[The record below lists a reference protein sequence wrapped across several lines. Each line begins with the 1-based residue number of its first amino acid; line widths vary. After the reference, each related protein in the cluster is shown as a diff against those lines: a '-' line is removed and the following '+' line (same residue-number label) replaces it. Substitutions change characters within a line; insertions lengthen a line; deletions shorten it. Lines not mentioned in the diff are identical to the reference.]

1 MNNSPLY
8 VSNSCSALINEMQL
22 PDNFDETVSNIYLP
36 LTHIIA
42 DRKKDRPLLVSINGA
57 QGTGKS
63 TMTTFLKHILE
74 SESKYKVADLSL
86 DDFYSRR
93 SDRIILADKVHPLFV
108 TRGVPGTHDVALIEQ
123 VLGRLLDRQ
132 PCSSPRFNKA
142 MDDRCAEPAW
152 QQYSEPVD
160 IILFE
165 GWCNN
170 SPVQTQAALQEPVNA
185 LERDEDAQGV
195 WRQYANERL
204 AEYQQRIFNNAD
216 FCIMLKVPDFECVTD
231 WRTLQEQK
239 LREKNKAN
247 KLTRIMDEAEL
258 KRFVQHYERISRH
271 TLATLP
277 AIADVVLPVD
287 RNHKITAIVQ
297 NQNSADLNRLI

>member
-1 MNNSPLY
+1 MSEPSSHANRA
-8 VSNSCSALINEMQL
+8 CSALIKEMQL
-22 PDNFDETVSNIYLP
+22 PDDFSEIVSNIYLP
-36 LTHIIA
+36 LSQIIV
-42 DRKKDRPLLVSINGA
+42 DRKKDRPLLISINGA

-74 SESKYKVADLSL
+74 TESKYKVADLSL

-93 SDRIILADKVHPLFV
+93 SDRVSLADKVHPLFV

-123 VLGRLLDRQ
+123 VLGRLLDRR
-132 PCSSPRFNKA
+132 PCRSPKFNKA
-142 MDDRCAEPAW
+142 MDDRYTEAEW
-152 QQYSEPVD
+152 QQYGEPVD

-185 LERDEDAQGV
+185 LERDEDTQGV

-204 AEYQQRIFNNAD
+204 AEYQQRIFNNTD
-216 FCIMLKVPDFECVTD
+216 FCIMLKAHDFECVTD
-231 WRTLQEQK
+231 WRILQEQK
-239 LREKNKAN
+239 LREKIKGD
-247 KLTRIMDEAEL
+247 KLSRVMDEAEL
-258 KRFVQHYERISRH
+258 KRFVQHFERISRH

-277 AIADVVLPVD
+277 ASADVVLPVGRD
-287 RNHKITAIVQ
+287 HMITDI
-297 NQNSADLNRLI
+297 DL